1 MKKKVIPVCTVMILL
16 ALAGYLNWLRL
27 CGNRRAE
34 SSWRWFAAH
43 IREGDLERA
52 YSYMTDS
59 YRQQHTLSD
68 FTVSPWCDS
77 NNVINASARHAGT
90 HLVYVRRF
98 NPFSSSARLILTNSR
113 LTLPLPLED
122 GLTAVITEM
131 KKEGEYWHVT
141 DSWDTI
147 MR

>member
-1 MKKKVIPVCTVMILL
+1 MKKKTILVCTSVIMLT
-16 ALAGYLNWLRL
+16 LAGGLNWLRL
-27 CGNRRAE
+27 CGNRHAE
-34 SSWRWFAAH
+34 SSWRWFAEH

-52 YSYMTDS
+52 YAYMTDS

-77 NNVINASARHAGT
+77 NNVVNASARHAAT

-98 NPFSSSARLILTNSR
+98 NPFGSRARLVLTNSI

-131 KKEGEYWHVT
+131 KKEEEYWRVT